1 MSVDLSG
8 LSASMDPSIVWL
20 DEPCAADARLSGAKA
35 SNLAIARQHGL
46 PVIEG
51 FAITSTAVAA
61 ADRWNGTGP
70 GGERLHD
77 AWATLSANGTLPLAV
92 RSSSVLEDGTGS
104 SVAGRFRTVLHV
116 SGWDPFLAAVHD
128 VIASAVGIGDAGGIG
143 DGDGDGDAVGG
154 PAPMAVL
161 VQPMADARVG
171 GVLFGIDP
179 LTGDRA
185 HSLVSATDGLPD
197 RIVSGEVVGEQVLLR
212 RRGGVSRHGAGSGH
226 GAGSRRG
233 AGPGSGAGAPL
244 LGSRERRRLARLAR
258 DAERLFGAPQDI
270 EWLILGTGELRLL
283 QSRPITASA
292 MPVAGGHVL
301 GAGPVAETFPAPLA
315 RLERDLW
322 EGPLETGVREALR
335 LSGAVS
341 ARALAEHFVVD
352 IRGRVAVDLE
362 ALGVVMP
369 RRTWWRLLD
378 PRPPLR
384 RLFAAWR
391 VGRLRVAM
399 PAIAHDLVSEVD
411 GDLRSLAALDRLGD
425 VQLLTVLSNAQRV
438 LATLHAHE
446 VLAGFFVDRTRPAV
460 TGASEALTTLR
471 RARLDGLDDHEIVAE
486 HPVVLALTAPR
497 IGGPLVLPPTPRTEP
512 TPRTAPAPLVT
523 AEVVDPNAVAR
534 ESLRLRA
541 RWVQELTAR
550 VAMELGTRLEAR
562 AQLAARLDVRH
573 IDLAVLRD
581 AVEQP
586 GAAVEVPPDDLG
598 GPPLP
603 DRFRLAVDGSV
614 VPDVEEPSNRSG
626 GGPVGVSTGRVVGIV
641 THDPLD
647 ATGKV
652 LVVRTLDPRL
662 AAAVEVA
669 AGLVAEQG
677 GPLSHLAILARE
689 FGVPAVTAMAGAAST
704 LRAGERVLV
713 DGGAGTVERLDLSEP
728 EPVTPGRPVRR
739 DGAPREGVPQGRTSR
754 RGAPEGGALRGGAP

>member
-1 MSVDLSG
+1 ME
-8 LSASMDPSIVWL
+8 PSIVWL

-70 GGERLHD
+70 GGARLHD
-77 AWATLSANGTLPLAV
+77 AWATLSADGTLPLAV
-92 RSSSVLEDGTGS
+92 RSSSVIEDGAGS
-104 SVAGRFRTVLHV
+104 SMAGRFRTVLHV

-128 VIASAVGIGDAGGIG
+128 VIASAEGIGDA
-143 DGDGDGDAVGG
+143 AGG

-161 VQPMADARVG
+161 VQPMAAARVG

-185 HSLVSATDGLPD
+185 HSLVSATEGLPD
-197 RIVSGEVVGEQVLLR
+197 RIVGGEVVGQQVLLGR
-212 RRGGVSRHGAGSGH
+212 HGGVARHGASSGH
-226 GAGSRRG
+226 GAGPDG
-233 AGPGSGAGAPL
+233 GAGAPL
-244 LGSRERRRLARLAR
+244 LGPRERRRLARLAR

-270 EWLILGTGELRLL
+270 EWLILATGELRLL

-292 MPVAGGHVL
+292 LPAPGGHVL

-322 EGPLETGVREALR
+322 EAPLETGVREALR

-362 ALGVVMP
+362 ALGVVVP
-369 RRTWWRLLD
+369 HRTWWRLLD

-384 RLFAAWR
+384 HLFAAWR

-399 PAIAHDLVSEVD
+399 PAIAHDLVAEVD
-411 GDLRSLAALDRLGD
+411 GDLRSVAPLDRLGE

-446 VLAGFFVDRTRPAV
+446 VLAGFFVDHTRPAV

-471 RARLDGLDDHEIVAE
+471 RARHDGLDDHETVAE

-497 IGGPLVLPPTPRTEP
+497 IGGPLVLPSTPP
-512 TPRTAPAPLVT
+512 AAPAPVVT
-523 AEVVDPNAVAR
+523 AGVIDANAVAR

-573 IDLAVLRD
+573 IDLAALRD
-581 AVEQP
+581 AVEHP
-586 GAAVEVPPDDLG
+586 GQVVEVPPDDLG

-603 DRFRLAVDGSV
+603 DRFRLAADGSV
-614 VPDVEEPSNRSG
+614 VPDLGDPSRRGG
-626 GGPVGVSTGRVVGIV
+626 GGPVGVSAGRVVGIV
-641 THDPLD
+641 SHDPLD
-647 ATGKV
+647 AAGKV
-652 LVVRTLDPRL
+652 LVVRTLDPGL
-662 AAAVEVA
+662 AAAVGVA

-713 DGGAGTVERLDLSEP
+713 DGGAGTVERLDPSDR
-728 EPVTPGRPVRR
+728 EPVAHGRPVRR
-739 DGAPREGVPQGRTSR
+739 DGAPPGRAPR